1 MKRGLIS
8 FVLVAIAAFGYAQR
22 PYHAAYLQNVSQSDA
37 AEQLDLAKD
46 STAWARPKKATV
58 LAMVLPGSGQLYNK
72 KYLKAAVVYAGVGG
86 LIYSYRFNKDSLAA
100 YQAILVNK
108 LQSANDTSVVDNFP
122 LLTTAGVASNR
133 DFYRRNRDV
142 TIIGFVA
149 LYALQIID
157 ANVDAHLREFE
168 VNENLSLHVSPDIM
182 RTRPGIGMYNGFTLT
197 LRLK

>member
-1 MKRGLIS
+1 MKRGFVS
-8 FVLVAIAAFGYAQR
+8 FILLAMAAFGYAQR
-22 PYHAAYLQNVSQSDA
+22 PYHAAYLQNFSQSDA
-37 AEQLDLAKD
+37 AQQLDLTKD
-46 STAWARPKKATV
+46 STVWTRPKKATV
-58 LAMVLPGSGQLYNK
+58 LAMILPGAGQLYNK
-72 KYLKAAVVYAGVGG
+72 KYWKAAVVYAGVGG

-100 YQAILVNK
+100 YQAILINK
-108 LQSANDTSVVDNFP
+108 IQSANDTSIADNFP
-122 LLTTAGVASNR
+122 LLTTAGVTSNR

-182 RTRPGIGMYNGFTLT
+182 RTRPGMGTYNGITLT

>member
-8 FVLVAIAAFGYAQR
+8 FVLMAIAACGYAQR
-22 PYHAAYLQNVSQSDA
+22 PFHAAYLQSISQNYTTP
-37 AEQLDLAKD
+37 QLNLVKD
-46 STAWARPKKATV
+46 STAWGRPKKATV
-58 LAMVLPGSGQLYNK
+58 LAMVFPGAGQLYNK
-72 KYLKAAVVYAGVGG
+72 KYLKASVVYAGVGG
-86 LIYSYRFNKDSLAA
+86 LIYSYQFNKDSLAT

-108 LQSANDTSVVDNFP
+108 IQSSNDTSVVDNFP
-122 LLTTAGVASNR
+122 LLTTAGVTSTR

-168 VNENLSLHVSPDIM
+168 VNEDLSLRISPDLM
-182 RTRPGIGMYNGFTLT
+182 RTRPGIGMYNGITLT